1 MILPIV
7 YTVEISQPLVPVP
20 LQGMMIQGDA
30 NANRIIVRLVDHG
43 EPYSPGGSCQGYALR
58 QDGGLVPMTGVVD
71 GNEMYIDLIPEAYAV
86 QGAITI
92 SLVSVAG
99 SEITTVF
106 VGSGTISRIR
116 DGVLIDPGDIVPD
129 IAALMQQLADVRNS
143 IPAGYSA
150 LALGVQNG
158 YHPAAL
164 GTMLFS
170 QGGIA
175 NGTGLDYSSDYYIR
189 TGFMAAIPE
198 SVLYIINKSA
208 AYQYNVHQY
217 AADKT
222 WISALAIQDQSAE
235 KTFQLAPTAYYVR
248 FVLKFANNNAIT
260 PADADN
266 ARVFVDWNHHAMLVS
281 QSAAQAIGGGAIEV
295 NSWVQAYGY
304 YRYPYPIRKGIEYT
318 YINQSGAATNLWLYD
333 AAGTQLTRI
342 TGSLVSG
349 ASITFVAPMD
359 ADGIG
364 GYFNSSSFHFTLAVP
379 EGLAEKVNNLGN
391 AETNRLALA
400 AQHIPGSNSGAL
412 TLLHFS
418 DIHADTVALARI
430 MADAAKISGITDMIC
445 TGDMSANVGGAID
458 TWWPE
463 TVLTA
468 VGNHDTATWDGAA
481 YDWTAVSVAD
491 RIAYYISP
499 FESNWGIT
507 RPSGKSYYY
516 KDYADHGVR
525 LIVMDVMLY
534 TAGGADATAQTTWL
548 SGLLSD
554 AIANDLHVIIA
565 IHAPH
570 VSSAVDCNFSKY
582 NQGVWS
588 GDASCNAPQ
597 SVIDAVASAITGGLH
612 FVGYL
617 CGHTHQDNI
626 WDAAGDGTQLMY
638 GITCAATTSRPQWV
652 NSDQDRTGEQ
662 DAFNLI
668 TIDPARTLI
677 KIIRGGGA
685 DVDDCLRSRVSI
697 CIDYSTGQIL
707 SQR

>member
-1 MILPIV
+1 MAQFPNI
-7 YTVEISQPLVPVP
+7 YPVD
-20 LQGMMIQGDA
+20 LQKGPAVVALRQMFMGDA
-30 NANRIIVRLVDHG
+30 SANRIGAVVTDNG
-43 EPYSPGGSCQGYALR
+43 AAVALS
-58 QDGGLVPMTGVVD
+58 GTVTGTAILANGATLPISGTAS
-71 GNEMYIDLIPEAYAV
+71 GNQAYIDLPASAYAFPGPIEVYV
-86 QGAITI
+86 QSQEGGQKTT
-92 SLVSVAG
+92 LVHGYGDVKR
-99 SEITTVF
+99 TD
-106 VGSGTISRIR
+106 SGMA
-116 DGVLIDPGDIVPD
+116 IDPGTIIPSV
-129 IAALMQQLADVRNS
+129 AALIEEIQDAIDN
-143 IPAGYSA
+143 IPPDYSA
-150 LALGVQNG
+150 LTLAVRDN
-158 YHPAAL
+158 YHPALLTSAL
-164 GTMLFS
+164 FA

-175 NGTGLDYSSDYYIR
+175 NGTGEDYSSDYYIR
-189 TGFMAAIPE
+189 TGYMAAIPE
-198 SVLYIINKSA
+198 NVLFFINKTA
-208 AYQYNVHQY
+208 AYRYNIHQY

-222 WISALAIQDQSAE
+222 RISALAIEDQSAE
-235 KTFQLAPTAYYVR
+235 KAFQLAPTASYVR
-248 FVLKFANNNAIT
+248 FVLKFANGNAIT
-260 PADADN
+260 PADADS
-266 ARVFVDWNHHAMLVS
+266 AKVFVDWNRRAVLVS

-295 NSWVQAYGY
+295 NSWTQAYGY
-304 YRYPYPIRKGIEYT
+304 YSYPYPIRKGIEYT
-318 YINQSGAATNLWLYD
+318 YTNLSGATTNLWLYD
-333 AAGTQLTRI
+333 AAGNQLVRI
-342 TGSLVSG
+342 TGNLVNNE
-349 ASITFVAPMD
+349 AITFKAPMD
-359 ADGIG
+359 ADAIG
-364 GYFNSSSFHFTLAVP
+364 GYFNSSSFHFTLAVA

-400 AQHIPGSNSGAL
+400 AQHIPGSNDGAL

-491 RIAYYISP
+491 RISYYIAP
-499 FESNWGIT
+499 FEDNWGIT

-516 KDYADHGVR
+516 KDYAQGIR

-534 TAGGADATAQTTWL
+534 TDGGADATAQTTWL

-554 AIANDLHVIIA
+554 AITNDLHVLIA

-582 NQGVWS
+582 GQGVWS
-588 GDASCNAPQ
+588 GDASCNTPQ

-612 FVGYL
+612 FIGYL
-617 CGHTHQDNI
+617 CGHTHQDNV

-638 GITCAATTSRPQWV
+638 GITCAATTSRAQWV

-685 DVDDCLRSRVSI
+685 NVDDHLRNRKNL
-697 CIDYSTGQIL
+697 CIDYSTNTII
-707 SQR
+707 SEN